1 MDFKVDYKLEANE
14 LWVTMMDMRYP
25 LHLIDLLAKLY
36 RKQLAKVRIAG
47 ALSEYYCFV
56 LRKGSDKVVSSPS
69 GDGDEGEPQ

>member
-36 RKQLAKVRIAG
+36 RKQLAKVRVAG
-47 ALSEYYCFV
+47 TLSEYYCFV
-56 LRKGSDKVVSSPS
+56 LRKGSDKVVFS
-69 GDGDEGEPQ
+69 